1 MLVGQVRTLDAGSVQ
16 TAATTSFATGRSLR
30 FLRSH
35 ALALAL
41 AGLLVA
47 VACRRQEGVELSGS
61 VYDPNGSRIPH
72 ALVLIADP
80 EQNVTEVVTAGPDG
94 SFRIEGLPP
103 SPSYEI
109 EVRGPSGFEPH
120 VQSLDIAAD
129 RHLDFELDIEP
140 IVEEL
145 VDFGHTTTHRNPQ
158 GPASHAAGSASAE
171 TFEGHGLS
179 TMCRRLSQK
188 TLNSKGIGGTV
199 LLEGVIGK
207 EGRLV
212 GLSEL
217 NSIID
222 ERLVDAASDAVLQ
235 WRYDP
240 TLLNGR
246 PVETVVTISVAFEI
260 P

>member
-1 MLVGQVRTLDAGSVQ
+1 MLMGQVRTLDAGSVQ
-16 TAATTSFATGRSLR
+16 TAATRSLATGRSLR
-30 FLRSH
+30 FPRSH

-41 AGLLVA
+41 AILLAA
-47 VACRRQEGVELSGS
+47 VACSRKEGVELSGS
-61 VYDPNGSRIPH
+61 VYDPTGSRIPH
-72 ALVLIADP
+72 ALVFIADP
-80 EQNVTEVVTAGPDG
+80 EQNVTEAVTAGPDG
-94 SFRIEGLPP
+94 SFRIKGLSP

-109 EVRGPSGFEPH
+109 EVRGPSGFEPR
-120 VQSLDIAAD
+120 VQSLDLSDD

-145 VDFGHTTTHRNPQ
+145 VISGTRPQ
-158 GPASHAAGSASAE
+158 PESGGSGEPRRRVRVGGNVRRARLVHYVPPTFPENAE
-171 TFEGHGLS
+171 F
-179 TMCRRLSQK
+179 Q
-188 TLNSKGIGGTV
+188 GIGGTV

-240 TLLNGR
+240 TLLNGQ